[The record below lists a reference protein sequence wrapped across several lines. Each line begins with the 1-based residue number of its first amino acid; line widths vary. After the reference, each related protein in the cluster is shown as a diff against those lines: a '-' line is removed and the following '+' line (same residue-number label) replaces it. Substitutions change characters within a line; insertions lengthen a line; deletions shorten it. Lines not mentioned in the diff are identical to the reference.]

1 MTTSQS
7 ILYYSAI
14 DEQGNIVAAQFT
26 TDPDFPVKPGLRLLP
41 DDSNK
46 YFDAVRGQKFIQ
58 LRRVEPVLPE
68 HTEVMYEVDDLPL
81 QTVFL
86 HQRNERDTRLALCD
100 WRVSADLWATYT
112 DQQRKEWSDYRQ
124 ALRDVTQQ
132 PGWPTDV
139 DWPTEPS
146 TFEIISI

>member
-7 ILYYSAI
+7 ILFYSAV

-26 TDPDFPVKPGLRLLP
+26 TDPNFPIKQGLRLLP

-46 YFDAVRGQKFIQ
+46 YFDKVRGEKFIQ

-68 HTEVMYEVDDLPL
+68 HTEIMYEVDDLPL
-81 QTVFL
+81 QTIFRM
-86 HQRNERDTRLALCD
+86 QRTERDTRLALCD
-100 WRVSADLWATYT
+100 WRVNADLWASYT
-112 DQQRKEWSDYRQ
+112 DQQRKEWSEYRQ
-124 ALRDVTQQ
+124 ALRDVTEQ

-139 DWPTEPS
+139 NWPIEPS
-146 TFEIISI
+146 TFEIVNI